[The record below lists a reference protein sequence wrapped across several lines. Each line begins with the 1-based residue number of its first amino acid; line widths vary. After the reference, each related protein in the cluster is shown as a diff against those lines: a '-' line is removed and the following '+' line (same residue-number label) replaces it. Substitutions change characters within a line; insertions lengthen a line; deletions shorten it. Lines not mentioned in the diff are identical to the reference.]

1 MNIHDQWS
9 DDHWFLFCQKT
20 GKNGVKGTVITR
32 RIKKGGLLTVGFVG
46 LQNLTPGSFLQY
58 DLTANTECSD
68 ADGLSG

>member
-1 MNIHDQWS
+1 MTS
-9 DDHWFLFCQKT
+9 GLMTTGFCF
-20 GKNGVKGTVITR
+20 VKKRERMEVRETVITR